1 MYSENIN
8 RSKMRLKLCLLVG
21 ALLLMQSG
29 ISQFTHGLT
38 YERDTSFS
46 NYSAFKKTIKSH
58 PEISMPVETDAKYVK
73 YSTAIFDSVSDV
85 KLTTQIFQPLE
96 HKNGITVIMLHGG
109 GWRSGSPLQHNA
121 MLKRLAVKG
130 YTCFAPEYRLSTHA
144 LFPAALHDAKTAIKW
159 VRSNARLFGIDTS
172 KIVIAGFSA
181 GAQLATLTGVT
192 GNMPLLE
199 SGRFENMSSEAN
211 AIINIDGTL
220 SFGHAESGE
229 GDGSNKNM
237 ASSMWLGYSRQ
248 ENPLLWE
255 IASPLNFA
263 ANASPIL
270 FINSSIDRMHA
281 GRNDFIK
288 VLDSRNIFHK
298 VVVFEKSPHSFCL
311 FNPWIDPTVTA
322 IDEFLNKV
330 FQQ

>member
-1 MYSENIN
+1 MYSENAN
-8 RSKMRLKLCLLVG
+8 RSKTGLKLCLLVS

-38 YERDTSFS
+38 YERDTSFT

-58 PEISMPVETDAKYVK
+58 PEISMPAETNAKYFK
-73 YSTAIFDSVSDV
+73 HSTAIFDSVNDV
-85 KLTTQIFQPLE
+85 KLTTQIFQPLKN
-96 HKNGITVIMLHGG
+96 KNGITVIMLHGG
-109 GWRSGSPLQHNA
+109 GWRSGSPLQHSE

-130 YTCFAPEYRLSTHA
+130 YTCFAPQYRLSTHA

-159 VRSNARLFGIDTS
+159 VRHNAGLFGIDTS
-172 KIVIAGFSA
+172 RIVIAGFSA

-199 SGRFENMSSEAN
+199 SSRFDNISSAAN

-220 SFGHAESGE
+220 SFVHAESEE
-229 GDGSNKNM
+229 GDGSNKKM

-255 IASPLNFA
+255 IASPLSFA
-263 ANASPIL
+263 VNASPVL

-288 VLDSRNIFHK
+288 ILNSRNILNK
-298 VVVFEKSPHSFCL
+298 VVAFENSPHSFCL
-311 FNPWIDPTVTA
+311 FNPWLEPTVTA
-322 IDEFLNKV
+322 IDEFLKKV
-330 FQQ
+330 FLQ